1 MSRKFLKGKAH
12 LMIALISGKIVH
24 KGISHVVVDVQG
36 VGYRVF
42 IPLTTFYELPDAGQ
56 MITLHVHTNVKQDA
70 INLFGFY
77 TDQERDL
84 FQLMISV
91 SGIGPKVAMNI
102 LSGISAR
109 ELLSAISGGNV
120 GKLVNIPGVGKKM
133 AERLILEL
141 KEKVI
146 KKMMSDTTAEA
157 GLQSSASDI
166 IMDDVLSALVN
177 LGYKSNVA
185 REALDKVL
193 RSSEEELGMDKLL
206 KKTLKII
213 AG

>member
-1 MSRKFLKGKAH
+1 
-12 LMIALISGKIVH
+12 MIALISGKIVF
-24 KGISHVVVDVQG
+24 KGIAHVIVDVQG

-42 IPLTTFYELPDAGQ
+42 IPLTTFYELPEPGQ
-56 MITLHVHTNVKQDA
+56 NITLHIHTNVKQDG

-91 SGIGPKVAMNI
+91 SGIGPKIAMNI
-102 LSGISAR
+102 LSGIAAR
-109 ELLSAISGGNV
+109 DLMTAISGGHV

-146 KKMMSDTTAEA
+146 KKMTLDQTAEA
-157 GLQSSASDI
+157 DVQSSADDLI
-166 IMDDVLSALVN
+166 KEDVLSALIN
-177 LGYKSNVA
+177 LGYKNNVA
-185 REALDKVL
+185 KDALDKAV
-193 RSSEEELGMDKLL
+193 RSADEAVSMDMLL
-206 KKTLKII
+206 KKTLKIL

>member
-1 MSRKFLKGKAH
+1 
-12 LMIALISGKIVH
+12 MIALINGKIVY
-24 KGISHVVVDVQG
+24 KGISHVIVDVQG
-36 VGYRVF
+36 VGYRIF
-42 IPLTTFYELPDAGQ
+42 IPLTTFYELPETGQ
-56 MITLHVHTNVKQDA
+56 TITLHVHTNVKQDA

-77 TDQERDL
+77 TVQERDL

-91 SGIGPKVAMNI
+91 SGIGPKMSMNI
-102 LSGISAR
+102 LSGISAQ
-109 ELLSAISGGNV
+109 ELLRAISGGNV

-146 KKMMSDTTAEA
+146 KKMMLEETPAMDDQHKANE
-157 GLQSSASDI
+157 I
-166 IMDDVLSALVN
+166 IMEDALSALVN

-185 REALDKVL
+185 KDALDKAL
-193 RSSEEELGMDKLL
+193 RSSDEEIGMDTLL
-206 KKTLKII
+206 KKTLKIL

>member
-1 MSRKFLKGKAH
+1 
-12 LMIALISGKIVH
+12 MIALISGKIVH
-24 KGISHVVVDVQG
+24 KGISHVIVDVHG

-42 IPLTTFYELPDAGQ
+42 IPLTTFYELPEAGQ
-56 MITLHVHTNVKQDA
+56 TITLHVHTNVKQDA

-77 TDQERDL
+77 TVQERDL

-91 SGIGPKVAMNI
+91 SGIGPKMSMNI
-102 LSGISAR
+102 LSGISAQ
-109 ELLSAISGGNV
+109 ELLRAISGGNV

-146 KKMMSDTTAEA
+146 KKMMMEKSPADDQNQISE
-157 GLQSSASDI
+157 I
-166 IMDDVLSALVN
+166 IMEDALSALVN

-185 REALDKVL
+185 RDALDKVL
-193 RSSEEELGMDKLL
+193 RSSEEELGMDQLL
-206 KKTLKII
+206 KKTLKNL

>member
-1 MSRKFLKGKAH
+1 
-12 LMIALISGKIVH
+12 MIALINGKIVY
-24 KGISHVVVDVQG
+24 KGISHVIVDVQG

-42 IPLTTFYELPDAGQ
+42 IPLTTFYELPEAGQ
-56 MITLHVHTNVKQDA
+56 TITLHVHTNVKQDA

-77 TDQERDL
+77 TVQERDL

-91 SGIGPKVAMNI
+91 SGIGPKMSMNI
-102 LSGISAR
+102 LSGISAQ
-109 ELLSAISGGNV
+109 ELLRAISGGNV

-146 KKMMSDTTAEA
+146 KKMMMEKSPADDQNQISE
-157 GLQSSASDI
+157 I
-166 IMDDVLSALVN
+166 IMEDALSALVN

-185 REALDKVL
+185 RDALDKVL
-193 RSSEEELGMDKLL
+193 RSSEEELGMDQLL
-206 KKTLKII
+206 KKTLKNL

>member
-1 MSRKFLKGKAH
+1 
-12 LMIALISGKIVH
+12 MIALISGKIVH
-24 KGISHVVVDVQG
+24 KGISHVIVDVHG
-36 VGYRVF
+36 VGYRIF
-42 IPLTTFYELPDAGQ
+42 IPLTTFYELPEAGQ
-56 MITLHVHTNVKQDA
+56 VITLHVHTNVKQDA

-77 TDQERDL
+77 TVQERDL

-91 SGIGPKVAMNI
+91 SGIGPKMSMNI
-102 LSGISAR
+102 LSGISAQ
-109 ELLSAISGGNV
+109 ELLRAISGGNV

-146 KKMMSDTTAEA
+146 KKMMIEEMPAADEQHQA
-157 GLQSSASDI
+157 GEI
-166 IMDDVLSALVN
+166 IIEDALSALVN

-185 REALDKVL
+185 KDALDKVL
-193 RSSEEELGMDKLL
+193 RASEEELGMDQLL
-206 KKTLKII
+206 KKTLKIL

>member
-1 MSRKFLKGKAH
+1 
-12 LMIALISGKIVH
+12 MIALISGKIVY
-24 KGISHVVVDVQG
+24 KGISHVIVDVQG
-36 VGYRVF
+36 VGYRIF
-42 IPLTTFYELPDAGQ
+42 IPLTTFYELPEAGQ
-56 MITLHVHTNVKQDA
+56 IITLHVHTNVKQDA

-77 TDQERDL
+77 TVQERDL

-91 SGIGPKVAMNI
+91 SGIGPKMSMNI
-102 LSGISAR
+102 LSGISAQ
-109 ELLSAISGGNV
+109 ELLRAISGGNV

-146 KKMMSDTTAEA
+146 KKMMMEKMPAVDGQHQA
-157 GLQSSASDI
+157 GEI
-166 IMDDVLSALVN
+166 IIEDVLSALVN

-185 REALDKVL
+185 RDALDKAL
-193 RSSEEELGMDKLL
+193 RASEEELGMDQLL
-206 KKTLKII
+206 KKTLKNL